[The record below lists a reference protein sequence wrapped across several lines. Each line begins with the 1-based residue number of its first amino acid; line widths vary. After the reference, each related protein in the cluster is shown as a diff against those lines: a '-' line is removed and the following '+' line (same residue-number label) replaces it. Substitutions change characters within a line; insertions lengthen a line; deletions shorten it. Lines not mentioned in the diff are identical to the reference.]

1 MFPPAFP
8 SPTHLHEDPLRG
20 EGGGVGIDE
29 PLWGIVDSL
38 VGERGDGGH
47 PRPLVLERLL
57 PLGPPDQLV
66 GEGSPLHHVVVLVRL
81 PGHGEFDVT
90 LELTPSATEL
100 ALHLTTPMARPAPD
114 QDKDNIMI
122 ISSLKLMP
130 VELKFDHLCNRNNFY
145 TKIMYAPTPSC
156 LLLHVIE
163 KKKFFLAVSYSLT
176 LSKIPPRLENFFQH
190 NNKN

>member
-90 LELTPSATEL
+90 LELTSSATQL

-130 VELKFDHLCNRNNFY
+130 VELKFDHQKNNFY
-145 TKIMYAPTPSC
+145 VKIMPPTPAAYYCMSS
-156 LLLHVIE
+156 
-163 KKKFFLAVSYSLT
+163 KKIFFLAVSYSLT